1 MFCQANALELGHGP
15 CPTFLARHTGKR
27 ERELDVG
34 EHRLM
39 RDEIVA
45 LEDEAD
51 MMIAIRIPIGTRVVF
66 GGRAVDDELAGI
78 GVVKT
83 TQHVEQG
90 GLTGT

>member
-1 MFCQANALELGHGP
+1 
-15 CPTFLARHTGKR
+15 
-27 ERELDVG
+27 
-34 EHRLM
+34 M

-51 MMIAIRIPIGTRVVF
+51 VVVAIRIPIGTRVVF
-66 GGRAVDDELAGI
+66 GGRAIDDELTGI